1 MTALDIIYHFYPED
15 TPLRRLLL
23 LHSQC
28 VAQKALSLLL
38 PPSADLQLI
47 YDGAM
52 LHDIGICQ
60 CHAPS
65 IFCEGSEPYICH
77 GTIGA
82 EMLRAYLAEL
92 ENQKVKNIGIDLEA
106 CARICERHT
115 GAGLTA
121 QNILDQ
127 GLPISPVRDLLP
139 ETLEEKAI
147 CLADKFYSKSGD
159 PSREKEL
166 IRVRQSIRKFGED
179 SINRFEALCTQFCV

>member
-1 MTALDIIYHFYPED
+1 
-15 TPLRRLLL
+15 
-23 LHSQC
+23 
-28 VAQKALSLLL
+28 
-38 PPSADLQLI
+38 
-47 YDGAM
+47 
-52 LHDIGICQ
+52 
-60 CHAPS
+60 
-65 IFCEGSEPYICH
+65 
-77 GTIGA
+77 
-82 EMLRAYLAEL
+82 MLRAYLAEL